1 MRHIPGKEN
10 IADTL
15 PRLTDQHTKLCTKLC
30 TKTEEYVRFVAENA
44 TPCALSTRKIERAS
58 AIDKE
63 LSSVR
68 ECIQKGRWETLENK
82 RYLMVRSELSVIGK
96 LVLRGTRI
104 IVPSSLR
111 GKVLNLAHEG
121 HPGQVLM
128 KRWPNCDKD
137 AERYCK
143 SCPPC
148 LMVST
153 PPPPE
158 PLKEQSSHQVRGN
171 ISQQIL

>member
-1 MRHIPGKEN
+1 MQSYRFTVRHIPGKQN

-15 PRLTDQHTKLCTKLC
+15 SRLTDQHTKPCAKLC

-44 TPCALSTRKIERAS
+44 TPCALSTQEIERAS

-68 ECIQKGRWETLENK
+68 ECIQKGRWERLENK

-111 GKVLNLAHEG
+111 GKVLNFAHEG
-121 HPGQVLM
+121 HPGIVLM
-128 KRWPNCDKD
+128 KR
-137 AERYCK
+137 
-143 SCPPC
+143 
-148 LMVST
+148 
-153 PPPPE
+153 
-158 PLKEQSSHQVRGN
+158 
-171 ISQQIL
+171 